1 MTKVHRLTGMK
12 RRVLI
17 AGATLALGGLF
28 ATTSTIE
35 ADAAEWNERAVTEIK
50 TDIQNTDKIEYEI
63 KWGDTLGNI
72 AEALDMPLNTL
83 ATANGIGDIHYIVTG
98 QTLVISENSEGQTEV
113 EVKEQS
119 VTTSSSTKK
128 EEPKAEAK
136 PKAESKQEAKAEPIA
151 ESTDA
156 RTAFNQLVAE
166 YGLSQAEADAWA
178 ELITRESNWQVTV
191 SNAQGSSAYGLP
203 QALPGSKM
211 ASEGSDW
218 RTNPRTQLKWMKKY
232 VVDGRYGSFQK
243 ALAHHDVNNWY

>member
-1 MTKVHRLTGMK
+1 MK

-98 QTLVISENSEGQTEV
+98 QTLVISEDSEGQTEV

-136 PKAESKQEAKAEPIA
+136 PKAEPKQEAKAEPIA
-151 ESTDA
+151 ESNNERA
-156 RTAFNQLVAE
+156 VFNQVVAE
-166 YGLSQAEADAWA
+166 KGVSQSDAEKWSFII
-178 ELITRESNWQVTV
+178 EKES
-191 SNAQGSSAYGLP
+191 SFNAQAKNPSSGAYGLA
-203 QALPGSKM
+203 QSLPASKM
-211 ASEGSDW
+211 STHGDIHD
-218 RTNPRTQLKWMKKY
+218 PRVQLNWMY
-232 VVDGRYGSFQK
+232 DYMVNRYGSISGAYDFW
-243 ALAHHDVNNWY
+243 LTNSWY